1 METFVGKH
9 APHITGTVS
18 CFDRVI
24 FKGHLRQ
31 INWPGG
37 MERLIMRHGR
47 IIKDF
52 GEFVH
57 QHSERLVFHAQQAAA
72 KANRPYRFLR
82 SSAETANKDAQAQAI
97 AQRDHIREGLI
108 CVFVEQELCPSFSIT
123 WALHRPAIKA
133 NHRLCRCIYYYYQDP
148 EFGLIHVRIQSWFP
162 MNIQI
167 AVNGH
172 SWLARQ
178 MIRHHIGFKQLE
190 NAFIQLDD
198 LPRAQHLA
206 DQFIHWP
213 WPRRLDAL
221 ARRVNPL
228 LQNLLKNMSYY
239 WTIDQAEYATD
250 VMFHSRDDLC
260 YLYPKLAEHA
270 LLCFTAENVLGFL
283 GRKLVPQFQDEVLK
297 TFNTR
302 QEGLCLKHKIG
313 KNAIKMYDKFG
324 VLLRVE
330 TVINRP
336 NGFRVRRRKKSRK
349 GISVVDWFPMT
360 KGIAN
365 LYRYAQIS
373 AAANRRYL
381 DALAGVHD
389 PAPAYRLVYACTA
402 RLKIGCRSY
411 RGFNPAAHDDLAL
424 FQAVLRGE
432 HAIQGFRNSDIRKR
446 LAPLVKEPA
455 MLRRYSARITWILK
469 RLHVRG
475 LIAKIPHSRRW
486 RITDKGQQFMSMS
499 IKLHKLYY
507 PEAIIEMAA

>member
-1 METFVGKH
+1 MEKFVHKH
-9 APHITGTVS
+9 AQFITGTLS

-47 IIKDF
+47 LIKDF

-57 QHSERLVFHAQQAAA
+57 QHSERLVLYAQQTAA

-82 SSAETANKDAQAQAI
+82 SSAETANKDEKAQAI

-108 CVFVEQELCPSFSIT
+108 CVFVEQELCPSFTIT
-123 WALHRPAIKA
+123 WALNRPAIKA
-133 NHRLCRCIYYYYQDP
+133 NHRLCRCLYYYYMDP

-162 MNIQI
+162 LNIQI
-167 AVNGH
+167 AINAH

-178 MIRHHIGFKQLE
+178 MTSRHIGFKQLE

-198 LPRAQHLA
+198 LPRSQRLA
-206 DQFIHWP
+206 DQFISLP
-213 WPRRLDAL
+213 WSRRLDAL

-228 LQNLLKNMSYY
+228 LNNLLKSMHYY

-250 VMFHSRDDLC
+250 VMFRSQNDLRS
-260 YLYPKLAEHA
+260 LYPKLAEHA

-283 GRKLVPQFQDEVLK
+283 GRRLVPQFQDEVLK
-297 TFNTR
+297 TFKTR

-313 KNAIKMYDKFG
+313 KNGIKMYDKFG
-324 VLLRVE
+324 LLLRVE

-336 NGFRVRRRKKSRK
+336 NGFRVRRRRISRK
-349 GISVVDWFPMT
+349 GMSVVDWFPMT

-365 LYRYAQIS
+365 MYRYAQIS
-373 AAANRRYL
+373 AAANSRYL
-381 DALAGVHD
+381 DALAGVND
-389 PAPAYRLVYACTA
+389 PAPAYRLLNACA
-402 RLKIGCRSY
+402 APLKIGCRSY
-411 RGFNPAAHDDLAL
+411 RGFNPAAHEDVAL
-424 FQAVLRGE
+424 FQAILRGE
-432 HAIQGFRNSDIRKR
+432 HAIQGFRNRDVRKR
-446 LAPLVKEPA
+446 LYVAISDPKL
-455 MLRRYSARITWILK
+455 LRHQSARVSRLLK
-469 RLHVRG
+469 RFHVRG

-486 RITDKGQQFMSMS
+486 RVTDKGHQIMS
-499 IKLHKLYY
+499 IAIMLHLKYF
-507 PEAIIEMAA
+507 PEAIAA